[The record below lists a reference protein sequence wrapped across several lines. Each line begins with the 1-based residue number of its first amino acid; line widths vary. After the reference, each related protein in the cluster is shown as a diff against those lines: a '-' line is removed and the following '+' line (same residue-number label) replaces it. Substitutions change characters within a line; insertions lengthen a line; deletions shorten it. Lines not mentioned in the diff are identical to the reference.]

1 MLFPLPASPYI
12 SIVYLLDIKNLS
24 TTSSRSLGDWFK
36 SSKGSDLVTL
46 NLIKTSI
53 VEKISSFIFIDTLL
67 FYSFSLVLWINYKS
81 IILFD

>member
-1 MLFPLPASPYI
+1 MLFPLPASPCI

-24 TTSSRSLGDWFK
+24 TISSRSLGDWFK
-36 SSKGSDLVTL
+36 SSKGFDLVTL

-53 VEKISSFIFIDTLL
+53 VELISSFIFIDTLL
-67 FYSFSLVLWINYKS
+67 FYSFSLVLWTNYES